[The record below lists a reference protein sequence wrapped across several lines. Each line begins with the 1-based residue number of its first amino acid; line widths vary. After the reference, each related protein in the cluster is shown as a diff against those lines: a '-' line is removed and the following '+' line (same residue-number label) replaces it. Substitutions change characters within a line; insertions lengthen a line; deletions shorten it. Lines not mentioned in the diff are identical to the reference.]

1 LVGTVVAAYLAVFAR
16 FGLLAAIVF
25 QFCAFM
31 LLSFPL
37 TSNFKTWYAGTT
49 LFVGLVTA
57 SLACYG
63 FFSAI
68 SARAAFHRS
77 LLQE

>member
-1 LVGTVVAAYLAVFAR
+1 VVAAYLAVFAR
-16 FGLLAAIVF
+16 FGLLATIIF
-25 QFCAFM
+25 QFYAFM

-49 LFVGLVTA
+49 VFVALVTT

-68 SARAAFHRS
+68 SGRAAFHRS